1 MKTFSK
7 ILFPVDLSDASPRM
21 VPFVKTIAAR
31 FSSSIHLLFVARLL
45 DYFSAVYVP
54 AESIDNFEKE
64 IMEGAWRRLEEFRDT
79 HFSGDSDVRYEVV
92 AGDAAERIL
101 AHAHQRDMDLIV
113 IGTHG
118 RKGLDRIVFG
128 SVAQRVC
135 RRAGIPVLLVNPYRE
150 DENRP
155 D

>member
-1 MKTFSK
+1 METFAK
-7 ILFPVDLSDASPRM
+7 ILVPVDLSDASPLM
-21 VPFVKTIAAR
+21 VPYVKAMSTR
-31 FSSSIHLLFVARLL
+31 FSASIHLLFVARIL

-54 AESIDNFEKE
+54 SESINHFEKE
-64 IMEGAWRRLEEFRDT
+64 IMEGAWRRLEEFRDQY
-79 HFSGDSDVRYEVV
+79 FVNDADVRYEVV
-92 AGDAAERIL
+92 AGDTAEQII
-101 AHAHQRDMDLIV
+101 AHAQNRAMDLII

-135 RRAGIPVLLVNPYRE
+135 RRAGIPVLLVNPYHVAGSH
-150 DENRP
+150 P

>member
-1 MKTFSK
+1 MQPFSK

-21 VPFVKTIAAR
+21 VPFVKAMSER
-31 FSSSIHLLFVARLL
+31 FSASVHLLFVARLL

-54 AESIDNFEKE
+54 SESIDNFEKE

-79 HFSGDSDVRYEVV
+79 YFSGNDDVRYEVV
-92 AGDAAERIL
+92 AGDAAEQIL
-101 AHAHQRDMDLIV
+101 AHARNRAMDLII

-150 DENRP
+150 NESRP

>member
-1 MKTFSK
+1 METFAK
-7 ILFPVDLSDASPRM
+7 ILVPVDLSDASPLM
-21 VPFVKTIAAR
+21 VPYVKTMSTR
-31 FSSSIHLLFVARLL
+31 FSSAVHLLFVARIL

-54 AESIDNFEKE
+54 SESIDHFEKA
-64 IMEGAWRRLEEFRDT
+64 IMEGAWRRLEEFRDQY
-79 HFSGDSDVRYEVV
+79 FGDIADVRYEVV
-92 AGDAAERIL
+92 AGDAAEQII
-101 AHAHQRDMDLIV
+101 AHARNRAMDLII

-135 RRAGIPVLLVNPYRE
+135 RRAGIPVLLINPYRAAGSH
-150 DENRP
+150 P